1 MDNIGEVKYKL
12 YDAQKCEI
20 REETEKSI
28 NSLFE
33 KGIINGEQKQK
44 LLSLYLSG
52 EVSFGDDGLTEEEA
66 KNFSSD
72 TFKKIENAL
81 HEFTDK
87 FRTKTMYVIQPGDT
101 PKIIAEKMGL
111 TGEDAEK
118 FANEV
123 KDTAERQGLWY
134 KYGFRVG
141 DLIQL
146 NGDFQEKIDELK
158 QNGEYYETTEE
169 INNNYNEVVRQRRG
183 VHRRGG
189 SGEGKPSE
197 PGTKT
202 EPDEPGTP
210 EVPDKPG
217 KPAKPSQPTR
227 PSRPTPTR
235 KPPLEVHDTP
245 ESPRRKT
252 GPTEAQKAAAENI
265 YNEAINLLKDQDNTK
280 DLINEHLVADID
292 YEKYYLVNKNWY
304 NKLIKIFED
313 EEIYSDNSF
322 INTEENIR
330 NALKMKNIDLTT
342 KYKLYSKRKK
352 KLEDLKKVVNEEIFG
367 LIVPKGF
374 MLIKEN
380 VLNNC
385 FKLIDYSEFYKKYLY
400 EVKFGENYI
409 FIKDKTKSNNK
420 NSETI
425 LTVRRTAG
433 LVFQNPEDQI
443 VSTVVEEDVAFGPE
457 NLAVPTDEIRKRV
470 DDSLTL
476 VEMRKFAK
484 RSPLNLSGGQKQR
497 VAIAGILAMQP
508 KCLVLD
514 EPTSMLDPVGREEVI
529 NTLKSLNKEG
539 ITIILITHNMEE
551 IVDVD
556 KVFVMNK
563 GELEMQ
569 GTPREIFKEV
579 DKLKSFGLEV
589 PQVTELAYEL
599 RKNGVQISDS
609 ILTAKD
615 LVSEL
620 ETLKG

>member
-1 MDNIGEVKYKL
+1 M
-12 YDAQKCEI
+12 
-20 REETEKSI
+20 S
-28 NSLFE
+28 
-33 KGIINGEQKQK
+33 IIN
-44 LLSLYLSG
+44 
-52 EVSFGDDGLTEEEA
+52 V
-66 KNFSSD
+66 KNLIYD
-72 TFKKIENAL
+72 YKN
-81 HEFTDK
+81 HEGHSRQRAVNNVTLD
-87 FRTKTMYVIQPGDT
+87 V
-101 PKIIAEKMGL
+101 
-111 TGEDAEK
+111 
-118 FANEV
+118 NE
-123 KDTAERQGLWY
+123 
-134 KYGFRVG
+134 
-141 DLIQL
+141 
-146 NGDFQEKIDELK
+146 GDFVAVIGH
-158 QNGEYYETTEE
+158 N
-169 INNNYNEVVRQRRG
+169 
-183 VHRRGG
+183 G
-189 SGEGKPSE
+189 SGKSTFARHLNAMFMPTA
-197 PGTKT
+197 GTVYV
-202 EPDEPGTP
+202 D
-210 EVPDKPG
+210 
-217 KPAKPSQPTR
+217 
-227 PSRPTPTR
+227 
-235 KPPLEVHDTP
+235 
-245 ESPRRKT
+245 
-252 GPTEAQKAAAENI
+252 
-265 YNEAINLLKDQDNTK
+265 
-280 DLINEHLVADID
+280 DID
-292 YEKYYLVNKNWY
+292 
-304 NKLIKIFED
+304 
-313 EEIYSDNSF
+313 
-322 INTEENIR
+322 T
-330 NALKMKNIDLTT
+330 
-342 KYKLYSKRKK
+342 
-352 KLEDLKKVVNEEIFG
+352 
-367 LIVPKGF
+367 
-374 MLIKEN
+374 
-380 VLNNC
+380 
-385 FKLIDYSEFYKKYLY
+385 
-400 EVKFGENYI
+400 
-409 FIKDKTKSNNK
+409 K

-620 ETLKG
+620 EAIKD

>member
-1 MDNIGEVKYKL
+1 M
-12 YDAQKCEI
+12 
-20 REETEKSI
+20 S
-28 NSLFE
+28 
-33 KGIINGEQKQK
+33 IIN
-44 LLSLYLSG
+44 
-52 EVSFGDDGLTEEEA
+52 V
-66 KNFSSD
+66 KNLIYDYKNPEGHSRQRAVNNVTLD
-72 TFKKIENAL
+72 
-81 HEFTDK
+81 
-87 FRTKTMYVIQPGDT
+87 V
-101 PKIIAEKMGL
+101 
-111 TGEDAEK
+111 
-118 FANEV
+118 NE
-123 KDTAERQGLWY
+123 
-134 KYGFRVG
+134 
-141 DLIQL
+141 
-146 NGDFQEKIDELK
+146 GDFVAVIGH
-158 QNGEYYETTEE
+158 N
-169 INNNYNEVVRQRRG
+169 
-183 VHRRGG
+183 G
-189 SGEGKPSE
+189 SGKSTFARHLNAMFMPTA
-197 PGTKT
+197 GTVYV
-202 EPDEPGTP
+202 D
-210 EVPDKPG
+210 
-217 KPAKPSQPTR
+217 
-227 PSRPTPTR
+227 
-235 KPPLEVHDTP
+235 
-245 ESPRRKT
+245 
-252 GPTEAQKAAAENI
+252 
-265 YNEAINLLKDQDNTK
+265 
-280 DLINEHLVADID
+280 DID
-292 YEKYYLVNKNWY
+292 
-304 NKLIKIFED
+304 
-313 EEIYSDNSF
+313 
-322 INTEENIR
+322 T
-330 NALKMKNIDLTT
+330 
-342 KYKLYSKRKK
+342 
-352 KLEDLKKVVNEEIFG
+352 
-367 LIVPKGF
+367 
-374 MLIKEN
+374 
-380 VLNNC
+380 
-385 FKLIDYSEFYKKYLY
+385 
-400 EVKFGENYI
+400 
-409 FIKDKTKSNNK
+409 K

>member
-1 MDNIGEVKYKL
+1 M
-12 YDAQKCEI
+12 
-20 REETEKSI
+20 S
-28 NSLFE
+28 
-33 KGIINGEQKQK
+33 IINVKNLIYDYKNHEGHSRQRAVNNV
-44 LLSLYLSG
+44 SLD
-52 EVSFGDDGLTEEEA
+52 V
-66 KNFSSD
+66 
-72 TFKKIENAL
+72 
-81 HEFTDK
+81 
-87 FRTKTMYVIQPGDT
+87 
-101 PKIIAEKMGL
+101 
-111 TGEDAEK
+111 
-118 FANEV
+118 NE
-123 KDTAERQGLWY
+123 
-134 KYGFRVG
+134 
-141 DLIQL
+141 
-146 NGDFQEKIDELK
+146 GDFVAVIGH
-158 QNGEYYETTEE
+158 N
-169 INNNYNEVVRQRRG
+169 
-183 VHRRGG
+183 G
-189 SGEGKPSE
+189 SGKSTFARHLNAMFMPTA
-197 PGTKT
+197 GTVYV
-202 EPDEPGTP
+202 D
-210 EVPDKPG
+210 
-217 KPAKPSQPTR
+217 
-227 PSRPTPTR
+227 
-235 KPPLEVHDTP
+235 
-245 ESPRRKT
+245 
-252 GPTEAQKAAAENI
+252 
-265 YNEAINLLKDQDNTK
+265 
-280 DLINEHLVADID
+280 DID
-292 YEKYYLVNKNWY
+292 
-304 NKLIKIFED
+304 
-313 EEIYSDNSF
+313 
-322 INTEENIR
+322 T
-330 NALKMKNIDLTT
+330 
-342 KYKLYSKRKK
+342 
-352 KLEDLKKVVNEEIFG
+352 
-367 LIVPKGF
+367 
-374 MLIKEN
+374 
-380 VLNNC
+380 
-385 FKLIDYSEFYKKYLY
+385 
-400 EVKFGENYI
+400 
-409 FIKDKTKSNNK
+409 K

-470 DDSLTL
+470 DDSLTA
-476 VEMRKFAK
+476 VEMRKYAK

>member
-1 MDNIGEVKYKL
+1 M
-12 YDAQKCEI
+12 
-20 REETEKSI
+20 S
-28 NSLFE
+28 
-33 KGIINGEQKQK
+33 IIN
-44 LLSLYLSG
+44 
-52 EVSFGDDGLTEEEA
+52 V
-66 KNFSSD
+66 KNLIYD
-72 TFKKIENAL
+72 YKN
-81 HEFTDK
+81 HEGHSRQRAVNNVTLD
-87 FRTKTMYVIQPGDT
+87 V
-101 PKIIAEKMGL
+101 
-111 TGEDAEK
+111 
-118 FANEV
+118 NE
-123 KDTAERQGLWY
+123 
-134 KYGFRVG
+134 
-141 DLIQL
+141 
-146 NGDFQEKIDELK
+146 GDFVAVIGH
-158 QNGEYYETTEE
+158 N
-169 INNNYNEVVRQRRG
+169 
-183 VHRRGG
+183 G
-189 SGEGKPSE
+189 SGKSTFARHLNAMFMPTA
-197 PGTKT
+197 GTVYV
-202 EPDEPGTP
+202 D
-210 EVPDKPG
+210 
-217 KPAKPSQPTR
+217 
-227 PSRPTPTR
+227 
-235 KPPLEVHDTP
+235 
-245 ESPRRKT
+245 
-252 GPTEAQKAAAENI
+252 
-265 YNEAINLLKDQDNTK
+265 
-280 DLINEHLVADID
+280 DID
-292 YEKYYLVNKNWY
+292 
-304 NKLIKIFED
+304 
-313 EEIYSDNSF
+313 
-322 INTEENIR
+322 T
-330 NALKMKNIDLTT
+330 
-342 KYKLYSKRKK
+342 
-352 KLEDLKKVVNEEIFG
+352 
-367 LIVPKGF
+367 
-374 MLIKEN
+374 
-380 VLNNC
+380 
-385 FKLIDYSEFYKKYLY
+385 
-400 EVKFGENYI
+400 
-409 FIKDKTKSNNK
+409 K

-579 DKLKSFGLEV
+579 DKLKSVGLEV

>member
-1 MDNIGEVKYKL
+1 M
-12 YDAQKCEI
+12 
-20 REETEKSI
+20 S
-28 NSLFE
+28 
-33 KGIINGEQKQK
+33 IINVKNLIYDYKNHEGHSRQRAVNNV
-44 LLSLYLSG
+44 SLD
-52 EVSFGDDGLTEEEA
+52 V
-66 KNFSSD
+66 
-72 TFKKIENAL
+72 
-81 HEFTDK
+81 
-87 FRTKTMYVIQPGDT
+87 
-101 PKIIAEKMGL
+101 
-111 TGEDAEK
+111 
-118 FANEV
+118 NE
-123 KDTAERQGLWY
+123 
-134 KYGFRVG
+134 
-141 DLIQL
+141 
-146 NGDFQEKIDELK
+146 GDFVAVIGH
-158 QNGEYYETTEE
+158 N
-169 INNNYNEVVRQRRG
+169 
-183 VHRRGG
+183 G
-189 SGEGKPSE
+189 SGKSTFARHLNAMFMPTA
-197 PGTKT
+197 GTVYV
-202 EPDEPGTP
+202 D
-210 EVPDKPG
+210 DM
-217 KPAKPSQPTR
+217 
-227 PSRPTPTR
+227 
-235 KPPLEVHDTP
+235 DT
-245 ESPRRKT
+245 
-252 GPTEAQKAAAENI
+252 
-265 YNEAINLLKDQDNTK
+265 
-280 DLINEHLVADID
+280 
-292 YEKYYLVNKNWY
+292 
-304 NKLIKIFED
+304 
-313 EEIYSDNSF
+313 
-322 INTEENIR
+322 
-330 NALKMKNIDLTT
+330 
-342 KYKLYSKRKK
+342 
-352 KLEDLKKVVNEEIFG
+352 
-367 LIVPKGF
+367 
-374 MLIKEN
+374 
-380 VLNNC
+380 
-385 FKLIDYSEFYKKYLY
+385 
-400 EVKFGENYI
+400 
-409 FIKDKTKSNNK
+409 K

-470 DDSLTL
+470 DASLDL

>member
-1 MDNIGEVKYKL
+1 M
-12 YDAQKCEI
+12 
-20 REETEKSI
+20 S
-28 NSLFE
+28 
-33 KGIINGEQKQK
+33 IIN
-44 LLSLYLSG
+44 
-52 EVSFGDDGLTEEEA
+52 V
-66 KNFSSD
+66 KNLIYD
-72 TFKKIENAL
+72 YKN
-81 HEFTDK
+81 HEGHSRQRAVNNVTLD
-87 FRTKTMYVIQPGDT
+87 V
-101 PKIIAEKMGL
+101 
-111 TGEDAEK
+111 
-118 FANEV
+118 NE
-123 KDTAERQGLWY
+123 
-134 KYGFRVG
+134 
-141 DLIQL
+141 
-146 NGDFQEKIDELK
+146 GDFVAVIGH
-158 QNGEYYETTEE
+158 N
-169 INNNYNEVVRQRRG
+169 
-183 VHRRGG
+183 G
-189 SGEGKPSE
+189 SGKSTFARHLNAMFMPTA
-197 PGTKT
+197 GTVYV
-202 EPDEPGTP
+202 D
-210 EVPDKPG
+210 
-217 KPAKPSQPTR
+217 
-227 PSRPTPTR
+227 
-235 KPPLEVHDTP
+235 
-245 ESPRRKT
+245 
-252 GPTEAQKAAAENI
+252 
-265 YNEAINLLKDQDNTK
+265 
-280 DLINEHLVADID
+280 DID
-292 YEKYYLVNKNWY
+292 
-304 NKLIKIFED
+304 
-313 EEIYSDNSF
+313 
-322 INTEENIR
+322 T
-330 NALKMKNIDLTT
+330 KM
-342 KYKLYSKRKK
+342 
-352 KLEDLKKVVNEEIFG
+352 
-367 LIVPKGF
+367 
-374 MLIKEN
+374 
-380 VLNNC
+380 
-385 FKLIDYSEFYKKYLY
+385 
-400 EVKFGENYI
+400 
-409 FIKDKTKSNNK
+409 
-420 NSETI
+420 
-425 LTVRRTAG
+425 RRTAG

>member
-1 MDNIGEVKYKL
+1 M
-12 YDAQKCEI
+12 
-20 REETEKSI
+20 S
-28 NSLFE
+28 
-33 KGIINGEQKQK
+33 IIN
-44 LLSLYLSG
+44 
-52 EVSFGDDGLTEEEA
+52 V
-66 KNFSSD
+66 KNLIYDYKNHEGHSRQRAVNNVTLD
-72 TFKKIENAL
+72 VNA
-81 HEFTDK
+81 
-87 FRTKTMYVIQPGDT
+87 
-101 PKIIAEKMGL
+101 
-111 TGEDAEK
+111 
-118 FANEV
+118 
-123 KDTAERQGLWY
+123 
-134 KYGFRVG
+134 
-141 DLIQL
+141 
-146 NGDFQEKIDELK
+146 GDFVAVIGH
-158 QNGEYYETTEE
+158 N
-169 INNNYNEVVRQRRG
+169 
-183 VHRRGG
+183 G
-189 SGEGKPSE
+189 SGKSTFARHLNAMFMPTA
-197 PGTKT
+197 GTVYV
-202 EPDEPGTP
+202 D
-210 EVPDKPG
+210 
-217 KPAKPSQPTR
+217 
-227 PSRPTPTR
+227 
-235 KPPLEVHDTP
+235 
-245 ESPRRKT
+245 
-252 GPTEAQKAAAENI
+252 
-265 YNEAINLLKDQDNTK
+265 
-280 DLINEHLVADID
+280 DID
-292 YEKYYLVNKNWY
+292 
-304 NKLIKIFED
+304 
-313 EEIYSDNSF
+313 
-322 INTEENIR
+322 T
-330 NALKMKNIDLTT
+330 
-342 KYKLYSKRKK
+342 
-352 KLEDLKKVVNEEIFG
+352 
-367 LIVPKGF
+367 
-374 MLIKEN
+374 
-380 VLNNC
+380 
-385 FKLIDYSEFYKKYLY
+385 
-400 EVKFGENYI
+400 
-409 FIKDKTKSNNK
+409 K

-529 NTLKSLNKEG
+529 NTLKSLNKES

>member
-1 MDNIGEVKYKL
+1 M
-12 YDAQKCEI
+12 
-20 REETEKSI
+20 S
-28 NSLFE
+28 
-33 KGIINGEQKQK
+33 IIN
-44 LLSLYLSG
+44 
-52 EVSFGDDGLTEEEA
+52 V
-66 KNFSSD
+66 KNLIYD
-72 TFKKIENAL
+72 YKN
-81 HEFTDK
+81 HEGHSRQRAVNNVTLD
-87 FRTKTMYVIQPGDT
+87 V
-101 PKIIAEKMGL
+101 
-111 TGEDAEK
+111 
-118 FANEV
+118 NE
-123 KDTAERQGLWY
+123 
-134 KYGFRVG
+134 
-141 DLIQL
+141 
-146 NGDFQEKIDELK
+146 GDFVAVIGH
-158 QNGEYYETTEE
+158 N
-169 INNNYNEVVRQRRG
+169 
-183 VHRRGG
+183 G
-189 SGEGKPSE
+189 SGKSTFARHLNAMFMPTA
-197 PGTKT
+197 GTVYV
-202 EPDEPGTP
+202 D
-210 EVPDKPG
+210 
-217 KPAKPSQPTR
+217 
-227 PSRPTPTR
+227 
-235 KPPLEVHDTP
+235 
-245 ESPRRKT
+245 
-252 GPTEAQKAAAENI
+252 
-265 YNEAINLLKDQDNTK
+265 
-280 DLINEHLVADID
+280 DID
-292 YEKYYLVNKNWY
+292 
-304 NKLIKIFED
+304 
-313 EEIYSDNSF
+313 
-322 INTEENIR
+322 T
-330 NALKMKNIDLTT
+330 
-342 KYKLYSKRKK
+342 
-352 KLEDLKKVVNEEIFG
+352 
-367 LIVPKGF
+367 
-374 MLIKEN
+374 
-380 VLNNC
+380 
-385 FKLIDYSEFYKKYLY
+385 
-400 EVKFGENYI
+400 
-409 FIKDKTKSNNK
+409 K

-433 LVFQNPEDQI
+433 LVLQNPEDQI